1 MGLVCRLIHALSPV
15 ALPWPARV
23 ALGTGIGALLLV
35 VLNQALAPDLTPS
48 LERASVLAGALAVGL
63 MLVAALWTRAVPEA
77 AARAELQGREGLE
90 LAGNLAETVAEELG
104 WGSQM
109 LLTATPAATLV
120 VLWDG
125 MPLLRRGL
133 LGGGVFQPGEL
144 CQRARAKAG
153 AISLVDL
160 RLYPGR
166 AEFDGLLEGLPSV
179 VVQPLAQRGWVVLG
193 GWSAR
198 CFSRSDLQWLQ
209 GWSQRLTARLEASG
223 PAATASIPPAP
234 GCPSGPAVES
244 APGFP
249 DW

>member
-1 MGLVCRLIHALSPV
+1 VALVCRLNQALSPV

-23 ALGTGIGALLLV
+23 ALGVGIGALLLV
-35 VLNQALAPDLTPS
+35 VLNQWQAPEINPS

-77 AARAELQGREGLE
+77 AARANLTGEEGLQ
-90 LAGNLAETVAEELG
+90 LADGLPDAVAEELG

-125 MPLLRRGL
+125 RQLLRRGL
-133 LGGGVFQPGEL
+133 IGPESFNPGEL
-144 CQRARAKAG
+144 CQRAREKGG

-166 AEFDGLLEGLPSV
+166 GEFDGLLPGLPAA
-179 VVQPLAQRGWVVLG
+179 VVQPLGDRGWVLIG

-198 CFSRSDLQWLQ
+198 CFSRSDLQWLE
-209 GWSQRLTARLEASG
+209 GWSRRLTARLVHVS
-223 PAATASIPPAP
+223 P
-234 GCPSGPAVES
+234 GA
-244 APGFP
+244 
-249 DW
+249 

>member
-1 MGLVCRLIHALSPV
+1 MDLVCRLNQALSPV

-23 ALGTGIGALLLV
+23 ALGAGIGALLLV
-35 VLNQALAPDLTPS
+35 VLNQWQAPEINPS

-77 AARAELQGREGLE
+77 AARAALEGREGLE
-90 LAGNLAETVAEELG
+90 LTEGLPDGVAEELG

-125 MPLLRRGL
+125 VPLLRRGL
-133 LGGGVFQPGEL
+133 LGEGHFNPGEL
-144 CQRARAKAG
+144 CKRARAKG
-153 AISLVDL
+153 SAISLVDL

-166 AEFDGLLEGLPSV
+166 DEFNGLLPGLPAV
-179 VVQPLAQRGWVVLG
+179 VVQPLAERGWVVLG

-198 CFSRSDLQWLQ
+198 CFSRSDLQWLE
-209 GWSQRLTARLEASG
+209 GWGRRLTARLEREL
-223 PAATASIPPAP
+223 P
-234 GCPSGPAVES
+234 GPAV
-244 APGFP
+244 AQMN
-249 DW
+249 

>member
-1 MGLVCRLIHALSPV
+1 MALVCRLNPVLSPV

-35 VLNQALAPDLTPS
+35 VLNQWQAPEINPS

-77 AARAELQGREGLE
+77 AARAALEGREGIE
-90 LAGNLAETVAEELG
+90 LAPALPDAVAEELG

-125 MPLLRRGL
+125 RPLLRRGL
-133 LGGGVFQPGEL
+133 LSDCPFEPGEL
-144 CQRARAKAG
+144 CARARTKG
-153 AISLVDL
+153 QAISLVDL

-166 AEFDGLLEGLPSV
+166 AEFDGLLSGLPAV
-179 VVQPLAQRGWVVLG
+179 VVQPLADRGWVVVG
-193 GWSAR
+193 GWSVR
-198 CFSRSDLQWLQ
+198 CFSRSDLQWLE
-209 GWSQRLTARLEASG
+209 GWGRRLTARLEGA
-223 PAATASIPPAP
+223 PPPA
-234 GCPSGPAVES
+234 GSGVP
-244 APGFP
+244 
-249 DW
+249 

>member
-1 MGLVCRLIHALSPV
+1 M

-35 VLNQALAPDLTPS
+35 VVNQWQAPQIDPA
-48 LERASVLAGALAVGL
+48 LERASVLAGGLAVGL
-63 MLVAALWTRAVPEA
+63 MLVSALWTRAVPEA
-77 AARAELQGREGLE
+77 AARAELNGTEGLT
-90 LAGNLAETVAEELG
+90 LAADLPPQLAEELG

-125 MPLLRRGL
+125 RVLLRRGL
-133 LGGGVFQPGEL
+133 LGSGSFEPGAL
-144 CQRARAKAG
+144 CERARTKGA

-166 AEFDGLLEGLPSV
+166 DEFDGLLPGLPAA
-179 VVQPLAQRGWVVLG
+179 VVQPLADRGWVVLG

-198 CFSRSDLQWLQ
+198 CFSRSDLQWLE
-209 GWSQRLTARLEASG
+209 GWAQRLTGRLVAEAAESDQ
-223 PAATASIPPAP
+223 PPLPPA
-234 GCPSGPAVES
+234 
-244 APGFP
+244 
-249 DW
+249 

>member
-1 MGLVCRLIHALSPV
+1 MALVCRLNQALSPV

-23 ALGTGIGALLLV
+23 ALGVGIGALLLV
-35 VLNQALAPDLTPS
+35 VINQWQAPEINPS

-77 AARAELQGREGLE
+77 AARASLQGEEGLE
-90 LAGNLAETVAEELG
+90 LAEGLPQAVAEELG

-125 MPLLRRGL
+125 EMLLRRGL
-133 LGGGVFQPGEL
+133 LGPERFQPGEL
-144 CQRARAKAG
+144 CQRARSKGA

-166 AEFDGLLEGLPSV
+166 AEFDGLLPELPAV
-179 VVQPLAQRGWVVLG
+179 VVQPLADRGWVVLG

-198 CFSRSDLQWLQ
+198 CFSRSDLQWLE
-209 GWSQRLTARLEASG
+209 GWGQRLTARCVAELTENSRT
-223 PAATASIPPAP
+223 P
-234 GCPSGPAVES
+234 V
-244 APGFP
+244 
-249 DW
+249 

>member
-1 MGLVCRLIHALSPV
+1 M

-23 ALGTGIGALLLV
+23 ALGAGIASLLLV
-35 VLNQALAPDLTPS
+35 VLNQWQAPEINPS

-77 AARAELQGREGLE
+77 AARAALEGREGLE
-90 LAGNLAETVAEELG
+90 LANGLPPVVAEELG

-125 MPLLRRGL
+125 ALLLRRGL
-133 LGGGVFQPGEL
+133 LGEGAFGPGEL
-144 CQRARAKAG
+144 CKRAQAKG
-153 AISLVDL
+153 SAISLVDL

-166 AEFDGLLEGLPSV
+166 DEFDGLLPGLPAV
-179 VVQPLAQRGWVVLG
+179 VVQPLAQRGWVVMG

-198 CFSRSDLQWLQ
+198 CFSRSDLQWLE
-209 GWSQRLTARLEASG
+209 GWGRRLTVRLEG
-223 PAATASIPPAP
+223 EMPAP
-234 GCPSGPAVES
+234 GGSL
-244 APGFP
+244 AP
-249 DW
+249 

>member
-1 MGLVCRLIHALSPV
+1 MVLVCPHNPTLSPV

-23 ALGTGIGALLLV
+23 ALGAGSGALMLV
-35 VLNQALAPDLTPS
+35 VLNQWQAPELNPP
-48 LERASVLAGALAVGL
+48 LERASVLAGALSVGL

-77 AARAELQGREGLE
+77 AARSCLEGQQGLE
-90 LAGNLAETVAEELG
+90 LRPGLPEALAEELG

-125 MPLLRRGL
+125 VPLLRRGL
-133 LGGGVFQPGEL
+133 LGPAVFSPGEL
-144 CQRARAKAG
+144 CARARARQA

-166 AEFDGLLEGLPSV
+166 SEFDGLLPGLPAV
-179 VVQPLAQRGWVVLG
+179 VVQPLADRGWVVVG

-198 CFSRSDLQWLQ
+198 CFSRSDLAWLE
-209 GWSQRLTARLEASG
+209 GWAQRLTTRLGAAQPGAGSPG
-223 PAATASIPPAP
+223 PAGGRAAA
-234 GCPSGPAVES
+234 GG
-244 APGFP
+244 
-249 DW
+249 

>member
-35 VLNQALAPDLTPS
+35 VLNQTLAPDLTPS

-63 MLVAALWTRAVPEA
+63 MLVAALWTRA
-77 AARAELQGREGLE
+77 ELQGREGLQ
-90 LAGNLAETVAEELG
+90 LAGNLPEAVAEELG

-125 MPLLRRGL
+125 VPLLRRGL
-133 LGGGVFQPGEL
+133 LGGGMFQPGEL
-144 CQRARAKAG
+144 CQRARAKAS

-198 CFSRSDLQWLQ
+198 CFSRSDLQWLE
-209 GWSQRLTARLEASG
+209 GWSQRLTARLAAAG
-223 PAATASIPPAP
+223 PAAT
-234 GCPSGPAVES
+234 GCPAGPAVAS
-244 APGFP
+244 APGP
-249 DW
+249 QDC

>member
-1 MGLVCRLIHALSPV
+1 VALVCRLNQALSPV

-23 ALGTGIGALLLV
+23 ALGVGIGALLLV
-35 VLNQALAPDLTPS
+35 VVNQWQAPEINPS

-77 AARAELQGREGLE
+77 AARVDLQGREGLE
-90 LAGNLAETVAEELG
+90 LVGDLPEAVAEELG

-125 MPLLRRGL
+125 RALLRRGL
-133 LGGGVFQPGEL
+133 LGDERFTPGDL
-144 CQRARAKAG
+144 CARARSKGG

-166 AEFDGLLEGLPSV
+166 AEFDGLLPGLPAV
-179 VVQPLAQRGWVVLG
+179 VVQPLADRGWVVMG
-193 GWSAR
+193 GWSVR
-198 CFSRSDLQWLQ
+198 CFSRSDLQWLD
-209 GWSQRLTARLEASG
+209 GWGRRLTARLERELPAGGSSG
-223 PAATASIPPAP
+223 
-234 GCPSGPAVES
+234 V
-244 APGFP
+244 
-249 DW
+249 